1 MYQVGHSEAIS
12 SHKITAM
19 DIHQLSVN
27 YIQEQ
32 DRILM
37 RINTTAD
44 EELRLWFTRRL
55 SLGLLP
61 MLGKIV
67 AGQTAK
73 LEAAKPERISPNALA
88 DEQTK
93 QMLAEFKRQELLQKA
108 DFQTPYKEKAI
119 TLPLGTEP
127 LLVTEVNVTPLP
139 TGQLQ
144 LRFNEKIPGVETPR
158 GFQVSLEQ
166 NLVHGFMHLLH
177 KAVDTSQWRQA
188 MGIAVPEV
196 EARLP
201 GEDLTVLA
209 KPKYLN

>member
-1 MYQVGHSEAIS
+1 
-12 SHKITAM
+12 M

-27 YIQEQ
+27 YQQEQ

-37 RINTTAD
+37 RINTTAG

-55 SLGLLP
+55 SLHLLP
-61 MLGKIV
+61 LLGKIV
-67 AGQTAK
+67 ADQVAK
-73 LEAAKPERISPNALA
+73 LDAVKPGHISPSATA
-88 DEQTK
+88 DAQTK
-93 QMLAEFKRQELLQKA
+93 QMLVEFKREELLQKS
-108 DFQTPYKEKAI
+108 DFATPYKELPNK
-119 TLPLGTEP
+119 LPLGSKP

-144 LRFNEKIPGVETPR
+144 LKFNEKIPGQDTPR

-166 NLVHGFMHLLH
+166 NLVHGFLHLLN
-177 KAVDTSQWRQA
+177 KAVDTSQWKQA
-188 MGIAVPEV
+188 VGVAMLAV

-201 GEDLTVLA
+201 GEDIAVGE

>member
-1 MYQVGHSEAIS
+1 
-12 SHKITAM
+12 M

-27 YIQEQ
+27 YQQEQ

-37 RINTTAD
+37 RINTTAG

-55 SLGLLP
+55 SLHLLP
-61 MLGKIV
+61 LLGKIV
-67 AGQTAK
+67 ADQVAK
-73 LEAAKPERISPNALA
+73 LDAVKPGHISPSATA
-88 DEQTK
+88 DAQTR
-93 QMLAEFKRQELLQKA
+93 QMLVEFKREELLQKS
-108 DFQTPYKEKAI
+108 DFATPYKELPNK
-119 TLPLGTEP
+119 LPLGSKP

-144 LRFNEKIPGVETPR
+144 LKFNEKIPGQDTPR

-166 NLVHGFMHLLH
+166 NLVHGFLHLLN
-177 KAVDTSQWRQA
+177 KAVDTSQWKQA
-188 MGIAVPEV
+188 VGVAMLAV

-201 GEDLTVLA
+201 GEDIAVGE